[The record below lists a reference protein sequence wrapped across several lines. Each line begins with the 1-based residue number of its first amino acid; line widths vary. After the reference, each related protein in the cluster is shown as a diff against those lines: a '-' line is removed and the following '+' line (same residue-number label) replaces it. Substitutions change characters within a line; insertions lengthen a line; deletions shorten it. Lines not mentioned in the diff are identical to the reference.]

1 MIVNPKKYQAIVL
14 KRGCRMDDSF
24 ALNISNQTIN
34 SENFV
39 KLLGIEI
46 NNKLSCDK
54 HLFKRASNQLN
65 VVGKIQKWI
74 NIQEKEM
81 ILNSFFISNFN
92 YCPFV

>member
-14 KRGCRMDDSF
+14 NRGCRMDDSF

-46 NNKLSCDK
+46 NNKLSCEK
-54 HLFKRASNQLN
+54 HICNLFKRASNQLN
-65 VVGKIQKWI
+65 VVGKIQK
-74 NIQEKEM
+74 
-81 ILNSFFISNFN
+81 
-92 YCPFV
+92 